1 MAKTLKNST
10 PKTIVII
17 GATLAGPTAAARV
30 RELDEEA
37 NIILLERNTRVSY
50 AVAGLSLHLSG
61 EVKSLDSLNKE
72 RQEFFKQAYNI
83 DVRTGTEV
91 EQIDAKKKT
100 ILIRS
105 NGITETLYYDSII
118 YATGAAAVHPPKI
131 KEAENLRYFRTLD
144 DLAAIKLSL
153 KWGKKRFVILG
164 GGSMGAEALDG
175 LVRGGADVTLIEREP
190 HFLPEYSQDIADIA
204 ASQIGKKGR
213 IIAGVKELDF
223 EESKGKITSV
233 IADGQKIKTD
243 FVIAAIGLKPRTELL
258 KKIGVKLNQDGTVVI
273 DKYCQTS
280 IANIYA
286 CGVCVSLPQMQWV
299 AQAAL
304 SDKTAQIAG
313 ENVVNKNK
321 ASISFTS
328 ASQIIRL
335 PEALVGRVG
344 LTYKQAVKKYGK
356 SAIDSVLIYANDK
369 EPYYPKSARI
379 AVKLFYIKKK
389 QQLISVEI
397 IGQDIKSQLDTF
409 SAALAG
415 KLRLTDLALLDLA
428 YTPASA
434 TARDALNVAATVALQ
449 KENGITAT
457 ISYDDLQK
465 SRTQYFVID
474 VSAKSVTK
482 KSKDSDMQI
491 QLEQLRSK
499 IDVIQEKFKAS
510 TASKIITVSK
520 TGRRGHLALRIL
532 KSAGLPVVNLEG
544 GERVL

>member
-1 MAKTLKNST
+1 MAKTVKNST

-17 GATLAGPTAAARV
+17 GATLAGPTAAARA
-30 RELDEEA
+30 RELDERA

-50 AVAGLSLHLSG
+50 AVAGLSVHLSG
-61 EVKSLDSLNKE
+61 EVKSLESLNKE
-72 RQEFFKQAYNI
+72 RQDFFKQVYNI

-91 EQIDAKKKT
+91 EQIDVKKKT
-100 ILIRS
+100 ILINS
-105 NGITETLYYDSII
+105 NGTTETLHYDSVI
-118 YATGAAAVHPPKI
+118 YATGAAAVHPSKI
-131 KEAENLRYFRTLD
+131 KDALNLRYFRTLD
-144 DLAAIKLSL
+144 DLAAIKSSL
-153 KWGKKRFVILG
+153 KWGKKRFVVLG

-175 LVRGGADVTLIEREP
+175 LIRGGADVTLIEREP
-190 HFLPEYSQDIADIA
+190 HFLPEYSQDIADLA
-204 ASQIGKKGR
+204 AKQVGKKGR
-213 IIAGVKELDF
+213 IITGVKELDF

-233 IADGQKIKTD
+233 IADGQKIKAD

-258 KKIGVKLNQDGTVVI
+258 KKVGAKLNQNGSVII
-273 DKYCQTS
+273 DKYCRTS
-280 IANIYA
+280 VANIYA
-286 CGVCVSLPQMQWV
+286 CGVCVALPQTEWI

-304 SDKTAQIAG
+304 SDKTAQVAA
-313 ENVVNKNK
+313 ENVVNNNK

-328 ASQIIRL
+328 ASQMIRL
-335 PEALVGRVG
+335 PEAQVGRVG

-356 SAIDSVLIYANDK
+356 AAIESVLIYANDK

-397 IGQDIKSQLDTF
+397 IGQDIKSRLDTF

-415 KLRLTDLALLDLA
+415 KLRLTDLAFLDLA

-449 KENGITAT
+449 KESGITST
-457 ISYDDLQK
+457 ISYEDLQK
-465 SRTQYFVID
+465 SRAQFFVID
-474 VSAKSVTK
+474 VSTQTTTK
-482 KSKDSDMQI
+482 KPKQYDMQV

-499 IDVIQEKFKAS
+499 IEVIREKFKAS
-510 TASKIITVSK
+510 TASKIVTVSE

-532 KSAGLPVVNLEG
+532 KSASLPVVNLEG